1 MVIVFEHVSHTVDFK
16 ERGALTLTETTA
28 EVCDLSSGVMMF
40 SSMRCSSPL
49 YRYARDDVSFSDT

>member
-28 EVCDLSSGVMMF
+28 EVCDFVVGRNDVQF
-40 SSMRCSSPL
+40 DEVFQPVVQIC
-49 YRYARDDVSFSDT
+49 ARRRFLF